1 MPTFYLYAIT
11 DGPGLPLPELFGVDG
26 GELSALNC
34 GALQAVVSP
43 LAGGGAPLSKA
54 RLLQHEAVVEALMR
68 DRAVLPA
75 RFGTTADAGKIVAA
89 LDGRVPLFAAALE
102 RVRGRV
108 EIGVRVLWPAPV
120 APPARPG
127 EADRADGRAYM
138 RALMAGAQRGREQ
151 REAAESF
158 AAQLA
163 AALADLADAETHE
176 ALAEPRPQLKAAFLV
191 RRERVPEARRRI
203 AAIGAARPE
212 LSVLAT
218 GPWPAYS
225 FSNLQEPP
233 R

>member
-11 DGPGLPLPELFGVDG
+11 NGPGLPLPELFGVDG
-26 GELSALNC
+26 AELSALSC

-43 LAGGGAPLSKA
+43 FAGEQAALSKA

-75 RFGTTADAGKIVAA
+75 RFGTLADGGKIAAAIERHAA
-89 LDGRVPLFAAALE
+89 LFAEGLE

-108 EIGVRVLWPAPV
+108 EIGVRVLWPASE
-120 APPARPG
+120 ARPARPG

-138 RALMAGAQRGREQ
+138 RALLAGAQRGREL
-151 REAAESF
+151 RDAAESF

-163 AALADLADAETHE
+163 ACLADLADAKTHE
-176 ALAEPRPQLKAAFLV
+176 AVSEPRPQLKAAFLV
-191 RRERVPEARRRI
+191 RRELVPEARRRI
-203 AAIGAARPE
+203 AELGATRPE

-225 FSNLQEPP
+225 FSNLQEPK
-233 R
+233 